1 MTLQNTDLGVVAGRG
16 GRVGDLLAVT
26 LSGLC
31 LVHCLALPLVA
42 SLLPLAGASMQTGAQ
57 AEWVHWLFAL
67 IAAPLSAWT
76 LTRPH
81 PQGLP
86 RLAIGLAGVGAGLL
100 FAGAAGFPSHE
111 LETPITVTGGLLLAS
126 AHILNARRRV
136 HRHPH

>member
-1 MTLQNTDLGVVAGRG
+1 MTLQNTDLGAVDGRG

-42 SLLPLAGASMQTGAQ
+42 SLLPLAGVWAQ

-111 LETPITVTGGLLLAS
+111 LETPITVAGGLLLAS

>member
-1 MTLQNTDLGVVAGRG
+1 MTLQNTDLGVAAGRG

-42 SLLPLAGASMQTGAQ
+42 SLLPLAGAWAQ

-81 PQGLP
+81 PLGLP

-100 FAGAAGFPSHE
+100 FAGAAGFPSHA
-111 LETPITVTGGLLLAS
+111 LETPITVAGGLLLAS